1 MPTTQALDA
10 QALFQAAYENR
21 YTWDEQFPG
30 FSADVTLRQGDTSH
44 QGQVTVTANFQVIVT
59 GIESEEIQKE
69 IQRPLQEVVTH
80 RKRNSFQA
88 SHGKN
93 TFMVGETDAT
103 GAVEILVTG
112 DAMGSNYRVRNNQV
126 VYVSRVMGGM
136 AFAIDHL
143 AALDTGA
150 GYISTHYK
158 AIFRQPESNQV
169 LQEVEFLDSYENVG
183 GYFLLSQKVVHV
195 LEQGQTT
202 TTELTLSNLQLLE
215 S

>member
-1 MPTTQALDA
+1 MPTATLDA

-21 YTWDEQFPG
+21 YTWDEAFPG
-30 FSADVTLRQGDTSH
+30 FTADVELKQGDVVY
-44 QGQVTVTANFQVIVT
+44 QGQVSVTANFQVTVT

-69 IQRPLQEVVTH
+69 IQRPIQEVITH

-93 TFMVGETDAT
+93 TFSVGETDDT
-103 GAVEILVTG
+103 GAVEILVKG

-143 AALDTGA
+143 AALDTGE

-158 AIFRQPESNQV
+158 AIFRNPQTDEL
-169 LQEVEFLDSYENVG
+169 LQEVTFQDTYEPVG
-183 GYFLLSQKVVHV
+183 GYFLLAKKVVEV
-195 LEQGQTT
+195 LEQGKTT
-202 TTELTLSNLQLLE
+202 TTELSLSHLNLL
-215 S
+215 

>member
-1 MPTTQALDA
+1 MPTATLDA

-21 YTWDEQFPG
+21 YTWDEAFPG
-30 FSADVTLRQGDTSH
+30 FTATVELKQADVVH
-44 QGQVTVTANFQVIVT
+44 QGQVEVTASFQVTVT

-69 IQRPLQEVVTH
+69 IQRPIQEVVTH

-93 TFMVGETDAT
+93 TFSVGEMDET
-103 GAVEILVTG
+103 GAVEILVKG

-143 AALDTGA
+143 AALDTGE

-158 AIFRQPESNQV
+158 AIFRNPQTDAL
-169 LQEVEFLDSYENVG
+169 LQEVEFIDTYEKVG
-183 GYFLLSQKVVHV
+183 DYFLLAKKVVHV
-195 LEQGQTT
+195 LEQGNTT
-202 TTELTLSNLQLLE
+202 TTELSLSNLQLL
-215 S
+215 

>member
-21 YTWDEQFPG
+21 YTWDENFPG
-30 FSADVTLRQGDTSH
+30 FSADVTLCQGDISH
-44 QGQVTVTANFQVIVT
+44 HGQVTVTANFQVTVT

-93 TFMVGETDAT
+93 TFTVGDTDAT
-103 GAVEILVTG
+103 GSVEILVTG

-143 AALDTGA
+143 AALDTGE

-158 AIFRQPESNQV
+158 AIFRQPQSNQV
-169 LQEVEFLDSYENVG
+169 LQDVEFLDTYEKVG
-183 GYFLLSQKVVHV
+183 GYFLLSKKVVHV
-195 LEQGQTT
+195 SEQGQTT